1 MNNGVYIEN
10 SVLTDVFNLAPNLR
24 REDVDEALAINL
36 APETALLQGYIFSK
50 ECYSVK
56 YKKQVIGMF
65 GLSTFNVPKNQALI
79 WFLGSDE
86 CSNHPITFVKQ
97 GIKFTNKWLQEY
109 DILLNVVDNRNKSHI
124 EWLKSIGVTISTPI
138 MINGHK
144 FLQFYKIKGEN
155 KCVI

>member
-1 MNNGVYIEN
+1 
-10 SVLTDVFNLAPNLR
+10 
-24 REDVDEALAINL
+24 
-36 APETALLQGYIFSK
+36 
-50 ECYSVK
+50 
-56 YKKQVIGMF
+56 MF
-65 GLSTFNVPKNQALI
+65 GLSTFNVPENQALI

-86 CSNHPITFVKQ
+86 CTNHPITFVKQ

-124 EWLKSIGVTISTPI
+124 EWLKSIGVTISNSI